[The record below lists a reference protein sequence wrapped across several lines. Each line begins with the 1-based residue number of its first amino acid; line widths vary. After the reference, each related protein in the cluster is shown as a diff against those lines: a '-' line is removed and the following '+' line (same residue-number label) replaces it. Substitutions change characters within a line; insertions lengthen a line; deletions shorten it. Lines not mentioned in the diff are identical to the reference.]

1 MAKTINDQLSL
12 QISVS
17 FLLKILA
24 VTAIVVGT
32 YYQTTS
38 KMNEMQRTIAELHT
52 EITVLNSKMADM
64 EAEHLK
70 ELEHHNE
77 ELQEEIKTQ
86 RSLLQKMG
94 LKR

>member
-1 MAKTINDQLSL
+1 MAKAINDSL
-12 QISVS
+12 NLTISIS
-17 FLLKILA
+17 FLAKILA

-38 KMNEMQRTIAELHT
+38 KMNEMQRTISEMHS

-64 EAEHLK
+64 EQEHVA

-77 ELQEEIKTQ
+77 ELIEEN
-86 RSLLQKMG
+86 RSLLQKLG
-94 LKR
+94 LKKP